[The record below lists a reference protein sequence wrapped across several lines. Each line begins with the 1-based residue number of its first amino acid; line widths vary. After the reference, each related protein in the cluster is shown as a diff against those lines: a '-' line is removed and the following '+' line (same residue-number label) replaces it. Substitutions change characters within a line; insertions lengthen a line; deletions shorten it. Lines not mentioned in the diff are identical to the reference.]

1 VIELSK
7 LPPEGLRLDG
17 SSELLQIDENE
28 TLRCLSWQIFAQP
41 SNKDIFLDVRADAIY
56 EGTCSRCL
64 ESVDVQ
70 AKIQAQF
77 LGSHDPDLVA
87 RGTYVLGTQDLDVVY
102 LPEEALDECAL
113 VREQFI
119 LQRPMQLL
127 CKDDCLG
134 LCPQCGKNWNKGR
147 CHCCP
152 GHNMT
157 EGALAKA
164 LSGIQLD
171 LKP

>member
-1 VIELSK
+1 VIELAK
-7 LPPEGLRLDG
+7 LPPEGLRLEG
-17 SSELLQIDENE
+17 SAAHVQIDENE
-28 TLRCLSWQIFAQP
+28 ALRCLSWQLFVQP
-41 SNKDIFLDVRADAIY
+41 SNKDIFLDVRADAVF
-56 EGTCSRCL
+56 EGACSRCL

-70 AKIQAQF
+70 ARIQSQF

-102 LPEEALDECAL
+102 LHEETLDECAL

-127 CKDDCLG
+127 CKEDCLG

-147 CHCCP
+147 CQCCP
-152 GHNMT
+152 EYNDAH
-157 EGALAKA
+157 GALAKA

-171 LKP
+171 LR